1 MLTRPQQSKYRPLV
15 QRAWRAHCEQ
25 TGCSPAADGAYET
38 WYREQLL
45 EACGVYT
52 SKQASP
58 TKDFDALMA
67 HFAQIAGDDYWITR
81 TAQGDEIRLLHLI
94 AQEKSRGEIDDAYIA
109 GIIRNMG
116 LSQRLEEMPAAHL
129 WKIWNALVRYNRRHS
144 SGSAT
149 LPAEPSASAAA
160 PVVAARCAASDSA
173 AVNPDVPF

>member
-25 TGCSPAADGAYET
+25 TGCSPVADGAYET

-81 TAQGDEIRLLHLI
+81 TAQGDEIRLRHLI
-94 AQEKSRGEIDDAYIA
+94 ALEQSNGQITDAYIA

-116 LSQRLEEMPAAHL
+116 LHQSMDDMPAAHL
-129 WKIWNALVRYNRRHS
+129 WKIYNALVRHNRRHA
-144 SGSAT
+144 GSEVERQHET
-149 LPAEPSASAAA
+149 
-160 PVVAARCAASDSA
+160 A
-173 AVNPDVPF
+173 AVTNHAPF